1 MRHQAGWTKRIATNQ
16 SRDAA
21 LLAKAVRDAPD
32 LMRPLA
38 GERFALCPQPVN
50 EKHCGRLALLGRG
63 RLDVREQTAD
73 LIGGGHGRMDQNCS
87 AVSRVT
93 SSR

>member
-1 MRHQAGWTKRIATNQ
+1 VPVKNPMRHQAGWTKRIATNQ

-38 GERFALCPQPVN
+38 GERFA
-50 EKHCGRLALLGRG
+50 G
-63 RLDVREQTAD
+63 
-73 LIGGGHGRMDQNCS
+73 
-87 AVSRVT
+87 
-93 SSR
+93 

>member
-1 MRHQAGWTKRIATNQ
+1 VPVKNPMRHQAGWTKRIATNQ

-38 GERFALCPQPVN
+38 GERFAGWSEMGNV
-50 EKHCGRLALLGRG
+50 EHRGGLALLGRW
-63 RLDVREQTAD
+63 RLDVREQAAD
-73 LIGGGHGRMDQNCS
+73 LVGGGRHG
-87 AVSRVT
+87 SRNPFAIL
-93 SSR
+93 